1 MRIRFAAAS
10 LIVGAV
16 ALTGCMVGVPQHK
29 ATPAPA
35 RAVPEKAAP
44 EVADSSPSMA
54 AAPGGEAAGDVKIT
68 SCEVSGATGWPSAKL
83 LITNHT
89 ERTFN
94 YMVQVEFVDS
104 SGTRIGTGAAAE
116 NNLASGQK
124 ARATAQGFEKASGKI
139 TCKVADV
146 QRYSL

>member
-1 MRIRFAAAS
+1 MRIRIAAVG

-16 ALTGCMVGVPQHK
+16 ALAGCMLPQHE

-35 RAVPEKAAP
+35 SAAPEKAEP
-44 EVADSSPSMA
+44 EAADPSPSKA
-54 AAPGGEAAGDVKIT
+54 VQVGGEAEDDVKVT
-68 SCEVSGATGWPSAKL
+68 GCSVDGGTGWPAAKL

-94 YMVQVEFVDS
+94 YMVQVEFVDA

-124 ARATAQGFEKASGKI
+124 ARATAQGFVKASGKI
-139 TCKVADV
+139 TCKVTDV

>member
-1 MRIRFAAAS
+1 MRIRIVAVG

-16 ALTGCMVGVPQHK
+16 ALTGCMLPQHE
-29 ATPAPA
+29 ATPAPHSQT
-35 RAVPEKAAP
+35 PEKAAP
-44 EVADSSPSMA
+44 EVAESPSPA
-54 AAPGGEAAGDVKIT
+54 AKAGSEAEDDVKVT
-68 SCEVSGATGWPSAKL
+68 GCSVDGATGWPSAKL

-94 YMVQVEFVDS
+94 YMVQVEFVDA

-124 ARATAQGFEKASGKI
+124 ARTTAQGFVKASGAIK
-139 TCKVADV
+139 CRVSDV

>member
-16 ALTGCMVGVPQHK
+16 ALTGCMVGTPQYE

-35 RAVPEKAAP
+35 SAAPEKAAP
-44 EVADSSPSMA
+44 EAADPSPSKA
-54 AAPGGEAAGDVKIT
+54 VQAGGEAEDDVKVT
-68 SCEVSGATGWPSAKL
+68 GCSVDGATGWPAAKL

-89 ERTFN
+89 EREFS
-94 YMVQVEFVDS
+94 YMIQVEFIDS

-124 ARATAQGFEKASGKI
+124 ARATAQGFVKASGSIKCRV
-139 TCKVADV
+139 TDV